1 MISDVNK
8 EKRLEWCRARL
19 EEGDTF
25 ENVVWTD
32 ESTVQLDSY
41 RAKSYYKEGQPVP
54 LKPKPKH
61 PAKVHVWAGISAQ
74 GATPIVIFTG
84 IMTATRY
91 TDILEVGLVPFLG
104 DHYPGG
110 HRFQQDNDPKHT
122 SRYAQEYYS
131 QKGTSWWKTP
141 ASSPDPENV
150 WGTMKAYLRTE
161 VKPKTTAEL
170 KAAIMMFWKML
181 TPQKCRKYIS
191 HLQKV
196 MPKVI
201 EEDGGPSGY

>member
-25 ENVVWTD
+25 DNVVWTD
-32 ESTVQLDSY
+32 ESTMQLDSY
-41 RAKSYYKEGQPVP
+41 RAKSYYKERQPVP

-61 PAKVHVWAGISAQ
+61 PAKVNVWVGISAQ
-74 GATPIVIFTG
+74 GATPTVIFTG

-91 TDILEVGLVPFLG
+91 TDIGLVPFLG